1 MEVAKLLTTSFDT
14 TFLAALLGGPR
25 THIVFQRPRRHYPH
39 RPSTDYQTA
48 LGLSLPAAKISTS
61 TKSAAAAATSVQIVM
76 FIIEEW
82 CAKGARV

>member
-1 MEVAKLLTTSFDT
+1 VTFNGEVE
-14 TFLAALLGGPR
+14 GPGTGAR
-25 THIVFQRPRRHYPH
+25 SEPRAHIVFQRPRRHYRLS
-39 RPSTDYQTA
+39 RPCNDCKTA
-48 LGLSLPAAKISTS
+48 LGLSLPAVKISTS